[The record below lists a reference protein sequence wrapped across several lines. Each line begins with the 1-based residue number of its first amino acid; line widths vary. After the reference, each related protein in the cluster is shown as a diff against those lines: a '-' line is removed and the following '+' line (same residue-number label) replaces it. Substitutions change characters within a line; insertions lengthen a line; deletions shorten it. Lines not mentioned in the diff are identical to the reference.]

1 MDRRRRT
8 LEKKSSHFT
17 SHFSRKKHPPYFT
30 LFRPSLPGYHENMAQ
45 INQEKPNKILRLP
58 AVLELIQ
65 LSRSTVYAMLKND
78 DFPKPLK
85 LGPRARAW
93 RLEDVENWLEGRRRD
108 V

>member
-1 MDRRRRT
+1 
-8 LEKKSSHFT
+8 
-17 SHFSRKKHPPYFT
+17 
-30 LFRPSLPGYHENMAQ
+30 MAQ
-45 INQEKPNKILRLP
+45 IKPEKLNKILRLP

-65 LSRSTVYAMLKND
+65 LSRSTVYAMLKNG

-93 RLEDVENWLEGRRRD
+93 RLEDVENWLEERCRN